1 MCRMFAYTGSSTSEL
16 HALYKALRESALND
30 TRAESFFAL
39 TEIFLYLVI
48 STFID

>member
-30 TRAESFFAL
+30 TRVEERNTKMGGGS
-39 TEIFLYLVI
+39 
-48 STFID
+48 

>member
-30 TRAESFFAL
+30 TRGNYL
-39 TEIFLYLVI
+39 IRLYEGQ
-48 STFID
+48 D